1 MLNSLTALVFFL
13 SGGLG
18 FLSLPPLPLEKPPPL
33 LAAAPALAPENIG
46 KRHVELT
53 QLLEFTSP
61 SELARD
67 LPPLTPVSSLPDP
80 HMRAQINLLIK
91 KYAKRHGVDEK
102 LVRAV
107 LQKESGGNPAAVSPK
122 GAMGLMQLM
131 PETAQSLGVQDPF
144 NPEENLAAGVKFLKY
159 CLNTFCQNVPL
170 ALAAYNAGPETVKR
184 YGGVPPYPET
194 QQYVAGILGCPVE
207 ALMKKDA
214 VAEDGRTPV
223 SQPALSQGVKPN
235 SKSAVNKSA
244 VNLPKPTWKIVQ
256 TDVTV
261 PTVKWK
267 IPPSLTAIN
276 PISLQTGATAA
287 VRVSKDVSLVSKEA
301 KEAAGPSTPNTPGY
315 FHTSEY
321 R

>member
-18 FLSLPPLPLEKPPPL
+18 FLSLPPLPLEKPPPML
-33 LAAAPALAPENIG
+33 TAAPALAPENIG
-46 KRHVELT
+46 QRHVELT

-67 LPPLTPVSSLPDP
+67 LPPLTQVSTLPDP

-107 LQKESGGNPAAVSPK
+107 LQKESGGNPTAVSPK

-131 PETAQSLGVQDPF
+131 PETAQSMGVQDPF
-144 NPEENLAAGVKFLKY
+144 NPEENVAAGVKFLKA

-214 VAEDGRTPV
+214 VAADGKTPV
-223 SQPALSQGVKPN
+223 HPPALVQDVKPN
-235 SKSAVNKSA
+235 PKSA

-261 PTVKWK
+261 PAVKWK
-267 IPPSLTAIN
+267 IPPSLTALN
-276 PISLQTGATAA
+276 PISLKSDSTAA
-287 VRVSKDVSLVSKEA
+287 VRVSKDVSLVSKEGA
-301 KEAAGPSTPNTPGY
+301 KEAAGSATPDTPRFFQTYGY
-315 FHTSEY
+315 

>member
-46 KRHVELT
+46 KRRVELT

-61 SELARD
+61 SQLARD

-80 HMRAQINLLIK
+80 HVRAQINLLIK
-91 KYAKRHGVDEK
+91 KYAKRHGVDEN

-131 PETAQSLGVQDPF
+131 PETAQSMGVQDPL
-144 NPEENLAAGVKFLKY
+144 NPEENVAAGVKFLKY

-214 VAEDGRTPV
+214 VAENGKTPV
-223 SQPALSQGVKPN
+223 SQPAIAQGVKPN
-235 SKSAVNKSA
+235 PKSA

-256 TDVTV
+256 NDVTV
-261 PTVKWK
+261 PAVKWK

-276 PISLQTGATAA
+276 PISLKSDTATA

-301 KEAAGPSTPNTPGY
+301 KEAAGSSTPDAPRF
-315 FHTSEY
+315 FHTYGY